1 MSSRDE
7 SEYRPRREGAA
18 TYYTRR
24 ILYDDLAVVIRR
36 FPSAESGGRS
46 DRWTGRPFVLVH
58 GIGVSS
64 RYFHPVAAELARY
77 GPVYVVDLPGFGSAP
92 DPRRNVTI
100 VDHAGVLARYLAA
113 EGIVNP
119 VLVGHSMG
127 SQVVSRLALDFPDV
141 TSSIVLMAPTMDPA
155 ARTFGRAARRLL
167 ADIVLHEPARVN
179 LIVSV
184 DYFFRC
190 GIPYFLRQVP
200 NLLDDRMEHRLPRLT
215 AKALVLRGDKDV
227 ISPEG
232 WAREVAGLLRQGS
245 YATVQGPHVVMYT
258 DPKRVATLIAEHGRA

>member
-7 SEYRPRREGAA
+7 SEYRTRSEGDA

-36 FPSAESGGRS
+36 FPTAEAGHRDAG
-46 DRWTGRPFVLVH
+46 WTGRPFVLVH

-64 RYFHPVAAELARY
+64 RYFHPAAAELTKY
-77 GPVYVVDLPGFGSAP
+77 GPVFVVDLPGYGSAP
-92 DPRRNVTI
+92 DPHRDVTI
-100 VDHAGVLARYLAA
+100 VDHAAVLAKYLAA
-113 EGIVNP
+113 EGIANP

-127 SQVVSRLALDFPDV
+127 TQVVSRLALDYPDA

-167 ADIVLHEPARVN
+167 TDILRYEPPRVN
-179 LIVSV
+179 LVVSV

-200 NLLDDRMEHRLPRLT
+200 HLLEDRMEDRLPRLA
-215 AKALVLRGDKDV
+215 AKSLVLRGDKDV
-227 ISPEG
+227 ISPEA
-232 WAREVAGLLRQGS
+232 WSREVAGLLRQGS
-245 YATVQGPHVVMYT
+245 YATVAGPHVVMYT
-258 DPKRVATLIAEHGRA
+258 DPKRVAALIAEHGRS

>member
-7 SEYRPRREGAA
+7 SDFRAGREGDA

-36 FPSAESGGRS
+36 FPTAESGTRS
-46 DRWTGRPFVLVH
+46 SDWTGRPFVLVH

-64 RYFHPVAAELARY
+64 RYFHPAAAELTKF
-77 GPVYVVDLPGFGSAP
+77 GPVFVVDLPGFGSAP
-92 DPRRNVTI
+92 DPHRDVTI
-100 VDHAGVLARYLAA
+100 VDHAGVLAKYLAE
-113 EGIVNP
+113 EGIANP

-127 SQVVSRLALDFPDV
+127 TQVVSRLALDYPDA

-155 ARTFGRAARRLL
+155 ARTFGKAARRLIT
-167 ADIVLHEPARVN
+167 DILRYEPPRVN
-179 LIVSV
+179 LVVSF

-190 GIPYFLRQVP
+190 GIPYFMRQVP
-200 NLLDDRMEHRLPRLT
+200 HLLGDRMEDRLPRLA
-215 AKALVLRGDKDV
+215 AKALVMRGDKDV

-232 WAREVAGLLRQGS
+232 WSREVASLLRQGS
-245 YATVQGPHVVMYT
+245 YVTVKGPHVVMYT
-258 DPKRVATLIAEHGRA
+258 DPKRVAALIALHGRS